1 MATILSVVTPIFNG
15 ERFVERCYASLKA
28 QTFADWEW
36 VVVDDGSTDGTAKAL
51 GGIHDCRLRI
61 VRLPH
66 NEGRGSARAR
76 ALNEARGD
84 WMVVWDVDDLNYP
97 DRLARVNSARL
108 EGYDFCCSYAV
119 VVDNALRM
127 KGVRGFEPA
136 FRVLPRYFVH
146 PTLACRTDLAR
157 DIGYDP
163 ALRAGEDLTLMLTLA
178 RRYRGQFID
187 EALMIYQE
195 DREVNLDKAIA
206 SNESQRAR
214 QEPVVLCCDG
224 HALANEAV
232 AAKGHAVVSFRL
244 PAYRSIA
251 ELWANHSGLV
261 AVIGS
266 YRIPEGVAAGI
277 SFRHRS
283 IMTNVYIT
291 GLELR

>member
-206 SNESQRAR
+206 SNESQLLQVR
-214 QEPVVLCCDG
+214 
-224 HALANEAV
+224 
-232 AAKGHAVVSFRL
+232 RL
-244 PAYRSIA
+244 YRSGVLDRN
-251 ELWANHSGLV
+251 LWSYVATAMRWRTKLLLLKGMRLYPSVYLRTVPLRSYGQTTPGWSLSSDRTEFLRALQQEYRSGT
-261 AVIGS
+261 APS
-266 YRIPEGVAAGI
+266 
-277 SFRHRS
+277 
-283 IMTNVYIT
+283 
-291 GLELR
+291 